1 MLALAI
7 TLLFTITGIAAL
19 LTIADSVL
27 KARHA
32 YTQLLREAALMQAGF
47 TVQVEAQELRV
58 RRMPARVTPL
68 RRTPALPPLPAYA
81 AA

>member
-7 TLLFTITGIAAL
+7 TLLFTIAGIAAL

-27 KARHA
+27 KARKA

-47 TVQVEAQELRV
+47 KVQVEAQELRV
-58 RRMPARVTPL
+58 RRVPARVTPL
-68 RRTPALPPLPAYA
+68 RRMQTLPPLPAYA